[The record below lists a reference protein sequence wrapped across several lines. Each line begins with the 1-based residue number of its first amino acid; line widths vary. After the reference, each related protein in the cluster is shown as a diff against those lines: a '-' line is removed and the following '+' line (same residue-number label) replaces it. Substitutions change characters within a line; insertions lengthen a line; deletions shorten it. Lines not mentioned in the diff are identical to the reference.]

1 MDRMHGTVGVAP
13 ANLEVCSALVPDA
26 HGGNMDSLELRA
38 GTTRL
43 LGVNVEGALF
53 SLGDGQARQGEGET
67 CAVAFECAM
76 DTVVIL
82 DQIRGRPT
90 PWPRIESDIHV
101 MSTGSARP
109 WRTPSGSPRPVPC
122 SGWRTSTGSSL
133 ASVCDTNDT
142 SDIRQQWP
150 PERPGPLAEVL
161 ELLREVG
168 PAYLAGR

>member
-1 MDRMHGTVGVAP
+1 MPGTVGVAP

-26 HGGNMDSLELRA
+26 HGGNIDSLELRA

-43 LGVNVEGALF
+43 LGVNVEGALS
-53 SLGDGQARQGEGET
+53 SLGDGQARQGEGEN

-82 DQIRGRPT
+82 DLIRGRPT
-90 PWPRIESDIHV
+90 PWPWIESGIHV
-101 MSTGSARP
+101 MSTGSASP

-122 SGWRTSTGSSL
+122 RGWRTTTGTPL
-133 ASVCDTNDT
+133 ANVCDTNDT
-142 SDIRQQWP
+142 SDTRQQWP
-150 PERPGPLAEVL
+150 PERPGPLAAVHEP
-161 ELLREVG
+161 LREVG